1 MKLPQIPSILAALA
15 CLSLV
20 AGPAKAQTVGS
31 ALIPNSDFSA
41 DSKGAG
47 WPDGW
52 GRGEGITWETESGTQ
67 FLRLASQRPGQMLML
82 YREIPVTADVKA
94 AELTVRYRSA
104 GIKKGEKPW
113 FDARVIVNFMDAER
127 KAVKPDASPLVLK
140 PEVADWTTVTKRF
153 LLPEGTRKIKFMPS
167 LFQVAEG
174 RVDFAEIKLVV
185 IDPSSVQ

>member
-1 MKLPQIPSILAALA
+1 MNTPRIPSILAAFA

-20 AGPAKAQTVGS
+20 ASPVVAQTAGP

-41 DSKGAG
+41 DTKGAG

-52 GRGEGITWETESGTQ
+52 GRGEGITWETENGAH
-67 FLRLASQRPGQMLML
+67 FLRLTSQRPGQMLML
-82 YREIPVTADVKA
+82 YREISVTADAKA

-113 FDARVIVNFMDAER
+113 FDARVIVNFMDAAR
-127 KAVKPDASPLVLK
+127 KAVKPDVSPLVLK
-140 PEVADWTTVTKRF
+140 PEVAEWTTVTKRF
-153 LLPEGTRKIKFMPS
+153 LIPEGTQKIKFMPS

-174 RVDFAEIKLVV
+174 RVDFAEIKLIV

>member
-1 MKLPQIPSILAALA
+1 MSIPPIPRILAALT
-15 CLSLV
+15 CLSLIV
-20 AGPAKAQTVGS
+20 GPVSAQTAGP
-31 ALIPNSDFSA
+31 ALIPNSDFSS

-52 GRGEGITWETESGTQ
+52 GKGDGITWETESGAH
-67 FLRLASQRPGQMLML
+67 FLRLTSQRPGQMLML
-82 YREIPVTADVKA
+82 YREISIPAGVKA

-113 FDARVIVNFMDAER
+113 FDARVIVNFMDAAR

-140 PEVADWTTVTKRF
+140 PEAAEWTTVTKRF
-153 LLPEGTRKIKFMPS
+153 VIPEGAQKIKFMPS

-174 RVDFAEIKLVV
+174 RVDFAEIKLVG
-185 IDPSSVQ
+185 IDPASVQ